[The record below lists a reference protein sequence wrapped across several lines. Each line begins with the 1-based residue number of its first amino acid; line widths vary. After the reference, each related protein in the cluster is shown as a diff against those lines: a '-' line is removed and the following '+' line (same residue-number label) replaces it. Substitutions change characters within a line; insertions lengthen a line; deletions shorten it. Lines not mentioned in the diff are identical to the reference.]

1 MPNYLLRLSFI
12 GTNYAGWQI
21 QPEVPTV
28 QGTLKEALLK
38 IFREEINLIGC
49 CRTDAG
55 VHALDYVANFKA
67 KKSMPPE
74 KLLLALNSLLPK
86 DIGVKEVREV
96 EGDFNARYSVRG
108 KTYLYRI
115 WNSPAR
121 DPFLYPFCWQVPYP
135 LSLERLSEGAK
146 LLSGRHDFSGFC
158 KLEEPKDTVI
168 DLKVEV
174 TVNKPLI
181 EIRFRATHFL
191 RYMVRRLVGALV
203 YLASGK
209 TSLNKLKECLRG
221 EHWTFTAP
229 AKGLTLESVELP
241 LR

>member
-28 QGTLKEALLK
+28 QGTLTEALSK
-38 IFREEINLIGC
+38 IFGESIKLIGC

-67 KKSMPPE
+67 KKSIPPE

-86 DIGVKEVREV
+86 DIGIKEVREV
-96 EGDFNARYSVRG
+96 GEDFNARYSVRG

-135 LSLERLSEGAK
+135 LNLEKLSEGAR
-146 LLSGRHDFSGFC
+146 LLSGLRDFSGFC

-209 TSLNKLKECLRG
+209 TSLDELKECLRG
-221 EHWTFTAP
+221 KHWAFTAP
-229 AKGLTLESVELP
+229 AKGLTLERVELP
-241 LR
+241 P